1 MLPYAANK
9 EKKKKKHVANL
20 KKLKIKVPVF
30 E

>member
-9 EKKKKKHVANL
+9 EKKKKHVANL